1 MLLVLSFLRQY
12 PNRTTHLIHLVL
24 FQPLNV
30 VDKRLCWHDARLK
43 QIHTCCEDVGRLST
57 AYDPQVLASV
67 ARDIDVFGELHGTRT
82 LEMHGTLLALV
93 HLRRSMPSVYKL
105 IAHQQ
110 NKSASPR
117 KVKAHNPISD
127 MSKNFSSCMNLKA
140 CPSKSRSGFYYSDLA
155 GRIMLIR
162 LTWLEETKK

>member
-1 MLLVLSFLRQY
+1 MLLALSSLRQY
-12 PNRTTHLIHLVL
+12 PNRTTHLNHLVL

-30 VDKRLCWHDARLK
+30 VDKRLCWQDACLI
-43 QIHTCCEDVGRLST
+43 QIYNCCEGVGRLST

-117 KVKAHNPISD
+117 KVKACIPISD
-127 MSKNFSSCMNLKA
+127 MSMNFSRCMNLKA
-140 CPSKSRSGFYYSDLA
+140 CPSKSRSEFHNSDLA
-155 GRIMLIR
+155 
-162 LTWLEETKK
+162 E